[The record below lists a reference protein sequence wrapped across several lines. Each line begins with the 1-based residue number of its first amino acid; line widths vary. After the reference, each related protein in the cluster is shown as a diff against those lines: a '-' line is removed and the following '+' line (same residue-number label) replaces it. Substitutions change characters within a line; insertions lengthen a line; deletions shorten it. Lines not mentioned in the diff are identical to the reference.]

1 MLKTDNMWFALHFTE
16 IYLVIVTKIHDHIPQ
31 DFLVNAWDSN
41 KNSSHTY
48 TRIRISKHPVV
59 GLILI
64 IYYAY
69 DIHWYNAY
77 QKQQKELLSG
87 FVLMFLFTELIVKT
101 YCFFALFMKQ
111 AFKAINVPIDISLRK
126 KVPYC
131 TLYTSNITW
140 NISSISGEKIYLNVF
155 SILSYHR

>member
-1 MLKTDNMWFALHFTE
+1 MLE
-16 IYLVIVTKIHDHIPQ
+16 IQIRIQILPIP
-31 DFLVNAWDSN
+31 V
-41 KNSSHTY
+41 
-48 TRIRISKHPVV
+48 ISKHPAV

-126 KVPYC
+126 NVSYC
-131 TLYTSNITW
+131 TFYTSNIM
-140 NISSISGEKIYLNVF
+140 
-155 SILSYHR
+155 

>member
-1 MLKTDNMWFALHFTE
+1 MI
-16 IYLVIVTKIHDHIPQ
+16 IYRRIL
-31 DFLVNAWDSN
+31 FLVNAWDSN
-41 KNSSHTY
+41 KNSSLTY

-131 TLYTSNITW
+131 TLYTSNIKW

-155 SILSYHR
+155 SI